1 MHTEFAAQIRA
12 HAHALVR
19 MARTLP
25 DDKAAE
31 LEALALALLKD
42 IHEFE
47 VGYRRS
53 SLTESSLN
61 NNSNNNSSAKSEMR

>member
-25 DDKAAE
+25 DHKAAE
-31 LEALALALLKD
+31 LESLALALLKD
-42 IHEFE
+42 VHAFE
-47 VGYRRS
+47 VGYRRL
-53 SLTESSLN
+53 SLTESALNSNIKSSLN
-61 NNSNNNSSAKSEMR
+61 GEKR

>member
-19 MARTLP
+19 LARTLP

-42 IHEFE
+42 IHAFE
-47 VGYRRS
+47 VGYRRL
-53 SLTESSLN
+53 SLTESTLN
-61 NNSNNNSSAKSEMR
+61 ISSPLNREKR

>member
-19 MARTLP
+19 IARTLP

-31 LEALALALLKD
+31 LESLALALLKD
-42 IHEFE
+42 IHAFE
-47 VGYRRS
+47 VGYRRL

-61 NNSNNNSSAKSEMR
+61 VSSSLKSEK